1 MNVFRQI
8 KKTIDGRRRERLKG
22 DIMAILKTEYGFDAM
37 AHLIPESISNAAY
50 EQDKVVENL
59 VWYSAKEV
67 ALIEYY
73 KSGTGS
79 SLKNRE
85 LGELRNFWSTAPGKI
100 RRLHTGV
107 PREISKKQATIL
119 FGNGYTIAATAFK
132 KADGKVTDGI
142 DAQATKHCQEILDQ
156 FQSKIKLNQILSK
169 AAQANSWS
177 GHIAVK
183 LGYDFKLSPYPIA
196 QIYDRRNFE
205 LIQSSGLTTAIIF
218 HNYFKIQKSKN
229 EAEKYRHD
237 EIYSTDDYGYATIT
251 NRLFVIRNGEIREI
265 GWETAQSKFPQ
276 FEGVK
281 ESTAFRTKGMLA
293 LDLPNLPI
301 ADEHYNNPYGA
312 SDYDG
317 AIGSFD
323 AMDEAYSTIVRE
335 MRDKRSLRF
344 LTEQMMKID
353 PEGNIEYDDG
363 YTTNFKKIAD
373 LDNDQQ
379 MPEFKEFTDTT
390 AAHVEKFRLFLMQA
404 CNACG
409 ISPISLGVTGLESIQ
424 SSDKS
429 TRERCK
435 TTIETRNAKLELW
448 KPFLEELMIRMLEF
462 TSELQSTPGYPN
474 SPGIPKIDIDWDC
487 CDISVTFPDYVVS
500 GVEERIATWGN
511 ARQMGVASL
520 EETVE
525 EIHPDWSKEEIRQE
539 INLIK
544 FENGLSDQN
553 PNLLQLDTEFEPEND
568 EADR

>member
-1 MNVFRQI
+1 MMNVFRQI
-8 KKTIDGRRRERLKG
+8 KNSIDERRLERLRG
-22 DIMAILKTEYGFDAM
+22 DLMKIVKTEFGFDAL

-50 EQDKVVENL
+50 EQDRVVENL
-59 VWYSAKEV
+59 VWFSGKEI

-73 KSGTGS
+73 KNGTGS

-85 LGELRNFWSTAPGKI
+85 HGELRTFWTTAPGKV

-107 PREISKKQATIL
+107 PREIAKKQSTIL
-119 FGNGYTIAATAFK
+119 FGNGYSITATAFK
-132 KADGKVTDGI
+132 KAESGKVTDHI
-142 DAQATKHCQEILDQ
+142 DAQSTRHCQEILDQ
-156 FQSKIKLNQILSK
+156 FRSKIRLNQLLAK
-169 AAQANSWS
+169 CAQANSWS
-177 GHIAVK
+177 GHIAIK
-183 LGYDFKLSPYPIA
+183 LGFDFKLSPFPIA
-196 QIYDRRNFE
+196 QVYDRRNFE
-205 LIQSSGLTTAIIF
+205 LIQSCGLTTAIVF
-218 HNYFKIQKSKN
+218 HNYFKVQKKN
-229 EAEKYRHD
+229 VEEKYRHD
-237 EIYSTDDYGYATIT
+237 EVYSTNDYGYATIT
-251 NRLFVIRNGEIREI
+251 NRLFEIRNSEIREI
-265 GWETAQSKFPQ
+265 GWEIAQSKFPQ
-276 FEGVK
+276 FEGVQETITFK
-281 ESTAFRTKGMLA
+281 TKGMLA

-323 AMDEAYSTIVRE
+323 ALDEAYSTIVRE

-379 MPEFKEFTDTT
+379 MPEFKEFTDITS
-390 AAHVEKFRLFLMQA
+390 AHIEKFKIFLMQA

-462 TSELQSTPGYPN
+462 TSELQTKPGYPN
-474 SPGIPKIDIDWDC
+474 SGGIPKIEIDWDC
-487 CDISVTFPDYVVS
+487 CNISVTFPDYVVN
-500 GVEERIATWGN
+500 GIEERIGTWGN
-511 ARQMGVASL
+511 AKQMGVASL

-525 EIHPDWSKEEIRQE
+525 EIHPDWTKEEIRHE
-539 INLIK
+539 IDLIK

-553 PNLLQLDTEFEPEND
+553 PNLLQLDIDD
-568 EADR
+568 EAETDR